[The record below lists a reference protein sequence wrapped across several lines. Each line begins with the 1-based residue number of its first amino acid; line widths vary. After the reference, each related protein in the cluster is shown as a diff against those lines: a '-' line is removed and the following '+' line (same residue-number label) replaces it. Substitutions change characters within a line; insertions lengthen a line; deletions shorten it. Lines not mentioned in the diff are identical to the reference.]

1 MLKTQRWRDRQ
12 PKRQCSW
19 LSLGFTLASCL
30 GAVLTAPSTSA
41 QISGDGSLGTTV
53 FPLGT
58 TFLINGGTTSGNNLF
73 HSFSEFSVPSG
84 NVAAFHNATTIENI
98 IGRVTGGNISQI
110 EGIISANG
118 TANLFLIN
126 PAGITFGSN
135 AIISV
140 GGSFFASTADSI
152 LFADGVEFNA
162 GSATANPLL
171 TVSAPVGLAFK
182 GSQGQIRVEGSGH
195 NRTVTEP
202 IFSPFI
208 PGTPQGV
215 QLYSGGTLALVG
227 NQVNLDGGEVF
238 APGGRVEV
246 ASVRSGRVELSQT
259 NGRWALNFPD
269 TINFGDIQLSNR
281 SLIDASDY
289 IPAVFDANG
298 EIQVAGRQ
306 ISLQDGSLLLL
317 QNFGS
322 QQASGKLTVLAS
334 ESVDMAGIS
343 SDGQIRSGMVTQAL
357 GSGGGAD
364 LQIQTNRLSIRQGAR
379 ITAITYGEG
388 QGGNV
393 TASASES
400 VEIDGF
406 VPQQPQVFSSLQAQN
421 LFAGGDAGDITI
433 NTTRLRLTNGASLSS
448 TSFLG
453 TGDSGDVEINAT
465 ESIEVIGGVSEV
477 LIPTNISTSSL
488 GTGNG
493 GNLVLNTRQLSVLDG
508 GTVSASTLSAG
519 RGGNIEITA
528 SDRVEVR
535 GSLPGA
541 TETSR
546 ISASGTIAEAE
557 IAQAFGF
564 DFVLTGDS
572 GNIIVQTNHL
582 SASDGGLLAVSN
594 QGTGNAGNLQVHAHR
609 LELKDRGQITASTAS
624 GEGGNINLQVSELLL
639 MRRGALISA
648 EAGGTGNGGNI
659 TIDIAN
665 GFIVAVSGENSDII
679 ANAFQGNGG
688 QIDIT
693 AIGIFGLEFRDRLT
707 DLSDITASS
716 QFGVSGTV
724 TISNPNTNPAALST
738 ELQSEVLDPDQQVA
752 RGCDALGDNRFVAIG
767 RGGLPENPV
776 DRRSGVNAWQDVR
789 DLSIA
794 HPSPVTR
801 LFSHQSPVTR
811 DALSLPKSHPLPDS
825 QPLVEATGWRAA
837 GDGTV
842 EIYAEANASLEAL
855 GTTNCAAQPLPHSNS

>member
-195 NRTVTEP
+195 NRTVQDPT
-202 IFSPFI
+202 FSPFI
-208 PGTPQGV
+208 PGAPQGV

-227 NQVNLDGGEVF
+227 NGVNLEGGEVF

-246 ASVRSGRVELSQT
+246 ASVESGRVGLSQA
-259 NGRWALNFPD
+259 NGRWALTFPD
-269 TINFGDIQLSNR
+269 NLNFGDIRLTNR
-281 SLIDASDY
+281 ALIDASDY
-289 IPAVFDANG
+289 IPTAFDANG
-298 EIQVAGRQ
+298 EVQVAGRQ
-306 ISLQDGSLLLL
+306 IALGDGSLVLL
-317 QNFGS
+317 QNLGS
-322 QQASGKLTVLAS
+322 QDASGTLAVLAS
-334 ESVDMAGIS
+334 ESVDAAGVS
-343 SDGQIRSGMVTQAL
+343 SDGQIRSGIYTQVL
-357 GSGGGAD
+357 GSGGGAA
-364 LQIQTNRLSIRQGAR
+364 LQIQTNQLSIRQGAR
-379 ITAITYGEG
+379 VASTTYS
-388 QGGNV
+388 QGRGGDIAV
-393 TASASES
+393 SASES
-400 VEIDGF
+400 VEISGF
-406 VPQQPQVFSSLQAQN
+406 SPPQVLSTLATQTF
-421 LFAGGDAGDITI
+421 FGTGRAGDITL
-433 NTTRLRLTNGASLSS
+433 NTTRLRLTEGGSLSS
-448 TSFLG
+448 ATFLS
-453 TGDSGDVEINAT
+453 TGDSGDVRVNAT
-465 ESIEVIGGVSEV
+465 ESIEVIGGVPNV
-477 LIPTNISTSSL
+477 LSASNISSITLGAGNAASL
-488 GTGNG
+488 T
-493 GNLVLNTRQLSVLDG
+493 LNTRQLSVLDG
-508 GTVSASTLSAG
+508 GSVNSSTLSSG
-519 RGGNIEITA
+519 RAGNISITA
-528 SDRVEVR
+528 SDRVEVSGAIP
-535 GSLPGA
+535 GSTVLSSIA
-541 TETSR
+541 S
-546 ISASGTIAEAE
+546 SGTIADPAVSR
-557 IAQAFGF
+557 AFGF
-564 DFVLTGDS
+564 DLILTGDS
-572 GNIIVQTNHL
+572 GNVTVQTNQL
-582 SASDGGLLAVSN
+582 QISDRGQLAVSN
-594 QGTGNAGNLQVHAHR
+594 DGTGNAGNLQVQANR
-609 LELKDRGQITASTAS
+609 IELKDQGSLTASTAS

-693 AIGIFGLEFRDRLT
+693 AIGIFGLEFRDQLT
-707 DLSDITASS
+707 EFSDITASS

-724 TISNPNTNPAALST
+724 TISNPNTNPAALSA

-752 RGCDALGDNRFVAIG
+752 RGCDAVGDNRFVAIG

-776 DRRSGVNAWQDVR
+776 DRRSGVNAWSDVR
-789 DLSIA
+789 D
-794 HPSPVTR
+794 PSK
-801 LFSHQSPVTR
+801 FSHQSPVT
-811 DALSLPKSHPLPDS
+811 SHQLPDS